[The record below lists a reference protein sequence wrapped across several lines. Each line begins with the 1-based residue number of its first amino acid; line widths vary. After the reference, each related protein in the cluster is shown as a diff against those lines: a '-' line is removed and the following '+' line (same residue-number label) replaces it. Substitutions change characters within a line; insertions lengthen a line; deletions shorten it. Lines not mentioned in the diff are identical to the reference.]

1 MYLIMNYCYNIAE
14 EAKEEVKHNKGFQKE
29 DVEEY
34 KAVFEFFDIHSAGK

>member
-1 MYLIMNYCYNIAE
+1 MHKAINSYHDIAE

-34 KAVFEFFDIHSAGK
+34 KAVFEFFDIHSTGK